1 MRSQTS
7 AMQKVGIS
15 SSMPD
20 GLTLDQLSTIAE
32 AFINDKVDVIVT
44 IGATAVRAAKE
55 TTTQIPIAFAGVV
68 DPVATG
74 LVRNLSKPDGN
85 VTGASTFDPEQAR
98 QQVELRRMPAS
109 DVFVDR
115 RFTTSSTAT
124 AEPSPVTSWY
134 DKFRLAVAARTVT
147 APILTSPR
155 DQVIEAEHPD
165 CRRRRRRSRARSS
178 AKYLSVQR
186 VKQTL

>member
-98 QQVELRRMPAS
+98 QQVELLKAIPGLARVVPAS
-109 DVFVDR
+109 FQANDD
-115 RFTTSSTAT
+115 
-124 AEPSPVTSWY
+124 
-134 DKFRLAVAARTVT
+134 AARDTRRLGRR
-147 APILTSPR
+147 AYAGER
-155 DQVIEAEHPD
+155 CF
-165 CRRRRRRSRARSS
+165 CRPKVHDLIDSDG
-178 AKYLSVQR
+178 
-186 VKQTL
+186 